1 MAPFSSQSLSAE
13 ISALVALVRP
23 GLVAVGE
30 ASGFGSG
37 IVWSE
42 DGLLITN
49 DHVAQ
54 SDRPRV
60 RLHDGTELDARVLA
74 RDRRNDLAALQI
86 DHLAL
91 QPLQRRQTDDL
102 RVGELAIALGH
113 PLGRL
118 DVPTIGIVSGLGNH
132 SWMGRMRRDL
142 IQVDVSLAPGNSGGP
157 ILDANAQMIGVACM
171 IASPGM
177 ALVIPTRTIERFV
190 AQLST
195 RRSRAA

>member
-1 MAPFSSQSLSAE
+1 MATFSSQSLSAE
-13 ISALVALVRP
+13 ISALVTLVRP

-30 ASGFGSG
+30 ANGFGSG

-54 SDRPRV
+54 SERPRV
-60 RLHDGTELDARVLA
+60 RLYDGTELNAQVIA
-74 RDRRNDLAALQI
+74 RDRKNDLAAIQVGTRV
-86 DHLAL
+86 L
-91 QPLQRRQTDDL
+91 QPLKRRQTDDL
-102 RVGELAIALGH
+102 KVGELAIALGH

-118 DVPTIGIVSGLGNH
+118 EVPTIGMVSGVGNH

-157 ILDANAQMIGVACM
+157 ILDANAQMIGIACM

-190 AQLST
+190 AELSR

>member
-1 MAPFSSQSLSAE
+1 MATFSSQNLSVE
-13 ISALVALVRP
+13 ISALVELVRP

-30 ASGFGSG
+30 VSGFGSG
-37 IVWSE
+37 VVWSE
-42 DGLLITN
+42 DGLVITN

-54 SDRPRV
+54 SDQPRV
-60 RLHDGTELDARVLA
+60 RLYDGTELDAKVIS
-74 RDRRNDLAALQI
+74 RDRRNDLAALLVDQR
-86 DHLAL
+86 AL

-118 DVPTIGIVSGLGNH
+118 EVPSIGMVSGLGNH

-157 ILDANAQMIGVACM
+157 ILDANAQMIGIACM

-190 AQLST
+190 AQISR